1 MVIFF
6 LLGEEMK
13 AKTEKPAPPVPT
25 PVRNTC
31 LPDSGFAGPDDET
44 QPGEVPKDL
53 SVSRDPADS
62 WLGDLKNVPES
73 QLVACWVPCTAAIPI
88 LGRTWLRKWCPRI
101 PFWIQR
107 S

>member
-6 LLGEEMK
+6 PLGEEMK

-31 LPDSGFAGPDDET
+31 LRDSGVAGPDDET

-62 WLGDLKNVPES
+62 
-73 QLVACWVPCTAAIPI
+73 
-88 LGRTWLRKWCPRI
+88 
-101 PFWIQR
+101 
-107 S
+107 